1 MPLITNKQK
10 RAWIV
15 PAIEGFSDVILNP
28 GQVGNVPDDH
38 WNTLRKGNRVIEA
51 LLANRLLT
59 IGSVSVDV
67 DELENPESP
76 KAPEE
81 LTQAPTDSGVTLEK
95 KDREIIELK
104 TGGDAPAEVKVTSKK
119 K

>member
-15 PAIEGFSDVILNP
+15 PAIEGFADVILNP
-28 GQVGNVPDDH
+28 GQVGNVPDEH
-38 WNTLRKGNRVIEA
+38 WDTLRKGNRVIEA
-51 LLANRLLT
+51 LLSQRLLT
-59 IGSVSVDV
+59 IGASKVDAE
-67 DELENPESP
+67 ELENPESP

-81 LTQAPTDSGVTLEK
+81 LTAPVGGDVTLEK
-95 KDREIIELK
+95 KDREEVVID
-104 TGGDAPAEVKVTSKK
+104 TGNAPAEVKVTGKK